1 VLVWRSG
8 VGVDANGG
16 LIYAAGPDLSA
27 VSLADVLVAAGAVR
41 AMELDINAPWV
52 SYYLYRPE
60 PAQKLLP
67 DMRHGP
73 QRYLEP
79 CERDFF
85 AVFLR

>member
-1 VLVWRSG
+1 
-8 VGVDANGG
+8 
-16 LIYAAGPDLSA
+16 
-27 VSLADVLVAAGAVR
+27 VR

-52 SYYLYRPE
+52 SYYVYQTLNPGASASDPPGPPE
-60 PAQKLLP
+60 KLLS

-85 AVFLR
+85 ALFRR